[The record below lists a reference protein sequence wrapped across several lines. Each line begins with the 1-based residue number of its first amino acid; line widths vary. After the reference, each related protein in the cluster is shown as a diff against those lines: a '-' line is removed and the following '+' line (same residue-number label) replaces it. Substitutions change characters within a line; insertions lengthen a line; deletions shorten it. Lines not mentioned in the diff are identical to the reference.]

1 LIAMA
6 WGTDSMTSR
15 NPDLLNLERD
25 IPTTPEDIRALRE
38 NRPKRGE
45 DWLNQLTLV
54 SQQIP
59 NLAEIIRRRRT
70 FKGFE
75 PFEL

>member
-1 LIAMA
+1 
-6 WGTDSMTSR
+6 MTSR
-15 NPDLLNLERD
+15 KPELLDLERD

-38 NRPKRGE
+38 NRPKVGE
-45 DWLNQLTLV
+45 DWLNQLTRV

-59 NLAEIIRRRRT
+59 NLEEIIGKRRT
-70 FKGFE
+70 FEGCE

>member
-1 LIAMA
+1 
-6 WGTDSMTSR
+6 MTSR
-15 NPDLLNLERD
+15 KSDLLNLERD

-45 DWLNQLTLV
+45 DWLNQLTRMYE
-54 SQQIP
+54 QIP
-59 NLAEIIRRRRT
+59 NADELRRRRRT
-70 FKGFE
+70 FEGFE

>member
-1 LIAMA
+1 
-6 WGTDSMTSR
+6 MTSR
-15 NPDLLNLERD
+15 KSELLDLEKD

-38 NRPKRGE
+38 NRPKVGE
-45 DWLNQLTLV
+45 DWLNQLTRI

-59 NLAEIIRRRRT
+59 NLEEIIRKRRT
-70 FKGFE
+70 FEGCE

>member
-1 LIAMA
+1 
-6 WGTDSMTSR
+6 MTSR
-15 NPDLLNLERD
+15 KPELLDLERD

-38 NRPKRGE
+38 NRPKVSE
-45 DWLNQLTLV
+45 DWLNQLTRT

-59 NLAEIIRRRRT
+59 NLEEVIRKRRT
-70 FKGFE
+70 FEGCE

>member
-1 LIAMA
+1 MIS
-6 WGTDSMTSR
+6 GKS
-15 NPDLLNLERD
+15 DLLNLERD

-59 NLAEIIRRRRT
+59 NLAEIISGRRT
-70 FKGFE
+70 FEGFE

>member
-1 LIAMA
+1 
-6 WGTDSMTSR
+6 MTSR
-15 NPDLLNLERD
+15 KPELLDLEKD

-38 NRPKRGE
+38 NRPKVSE
-45 DWLNQLTLV
+45 DWLNQLTRV

-59 NLAEIIRRRRT
+59 NLEEIIRKRRT
-70 FKGFE
+70 FEGCE